1 MIAHIAGILDNINKN
16 KIVIDVNGVGYEIL
30 VTENVLSTLPS
41 EGSFIRVFVYQQVRE
56 DDLTLFGFKNTEEK
70 EIFQTLISVS
80 GVGAK
85 IALSILSSI
94 DKDKLVNAIVTKD
107 MFVLT
112 HLPGI
117 GKKTAERLVVEL
129 KDKLAD
135 NTSTA
140 IKTQSKSKDTTDA
153 IQALQQLG
161 YNFKEISGVIAKIEA
176 NNNNLKTE
184 EIIKMALANLGR

>member
-41 EGSFIRVFVYQQVRE
+41 EGSFIKVFVYQQVRE